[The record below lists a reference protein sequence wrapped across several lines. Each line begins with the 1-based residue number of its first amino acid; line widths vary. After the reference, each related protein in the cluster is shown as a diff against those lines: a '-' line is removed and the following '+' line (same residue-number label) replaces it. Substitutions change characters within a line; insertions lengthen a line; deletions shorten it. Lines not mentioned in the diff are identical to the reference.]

1 MEVKQSRSQSGGAS
15 QRWRFSRSR
24 TSVLIMENGAYLYV
38 SCILGYKSHS
48 IALLQDQG
56 EVYLGVD

>member
-1 MEVKQSRSQSGGAS
+1 
-15 QRWRFSRSR
+15 
-24 TSVLIMENGAYLYV
+24 MENGAYLYV